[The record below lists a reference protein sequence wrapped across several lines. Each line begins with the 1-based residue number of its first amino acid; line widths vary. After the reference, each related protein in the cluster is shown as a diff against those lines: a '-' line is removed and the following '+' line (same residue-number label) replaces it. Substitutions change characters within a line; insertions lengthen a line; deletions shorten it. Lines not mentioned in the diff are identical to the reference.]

1 MNTSRKQMTNELTQG
16 PIGKQLLLFFFPIM
30 FGTFFQQ
37 LYNTIDAV
45 VVGNFV
51 GSDALAAV
59 GGSAGLISNF
69 IVGFFVGLTAGASVI
84 VSQFFGS
91 GDRNQVNRGVHTI
104 YAFSLIGGTVI
115 SVIGYLAAPSLL
127 TLLKTPE
134 DIFDDSL
141 IYLRVYMMGLIFT
154 FIFNTGSALLRALGD
169 SKRPLIYLIVCCV
182 VNIIL
187 DLVCVIGLRMGV
199 LGVAV
204 ATLIAQA
211 ISAVL
216 VSWAMLRSEEL
227 CDFRLRDIRIHWN
240 TLRVQLYI
248 GFPGG
253 VQSSMFSLSSM
264 ILQTAVNTIGTDAAS
279 AWTAVGKLDAI
290 YWLIGGSLGTAIT
303 TFVGQNYGA
312 GHMDRVKKSV
322 NIGLGMY
329 YAFAIVVVTVLMA
342 FQYPLFSIFTDNE
355 AVLAIACSTFS
366 IMAPFYILFSFI
378 EIYSCALR
386 GMGDVV
392 VPMIMTMLGICGF
405 RIMWVL
411 FIVPMNHTMEMIA
424 WNYPISWALTSTFFI
439 FYYRYKVKRLDLRK
453 KATTE
458 G

>member
-1 MNTSRKQMTNELTQG
+1 MNETKNKSLELTEG

-45 VVGNFV
+45 VVGRYV

-59 GGSAGLISNF
+59 GGSSGLIVNL

-91 GDRNQVNRGVHTI
+91 NDRNKVNQSIHTI
-104 YAFSLIGGTVI
+104 YAFSIVGSLVI
-115 SVIGYLAAPSLL
+115 SAVGYFVAPGLL
-127 TLLKTPE
+127 EMMHTPA

-141 IYLRVYMMGLIFT
+141 LYLRVFLLGILFVFVY
-154 FIFNTGSALLRALGD
+154 NTGSSLLRALGD
-169 SKRPLIYLIVCCV
+169 SKRPLIYLIICCI
-182 VNIIL
+182 VNIVLDIL
-187 DLVCVIGLRMGV
+187 LVVQFNMGV

-204 ATLIAQA
+204 ATVIAQA

-216 VSWAMLRSEEL
+216 VTVALLRSKDM
-227 CDFRLRDIRIHWN
+227 CDFSLREIKIDWF
-240 TLRVQLYI
+240 TLKQQFYI

-253 VQSSMFSLSSM
+253 VQSSMYSISNM
-264 ILQTAVNTIGTDAAS
+264 ILQTAVNSIGTNAVA

-290 YWLIGGSLGTAIT
+290 YWMIGGSLGTAIT

-312 GHMDRVKKSV
+312 GKMDRIRKSV
-322 NIGLGMY
+322 SIGLGMY
-329 YAFAIVVVTVLMA
+329 YCFAIIIVTILMA
-342 FQYPLFSIFTDNE
+342 FQYPLFSIFTDNP
-355 AVLAIACSTFS
+355 AVLEIACTTFD

-392 VPMIMTMLGICGF
+392 IPMIMTMLGICGF
-405 RIMWVL
+405 RVLWVI
-411 FIVPMNHTMEMIA
+411 FVVPISPSMELIS
-424 WNYPISWALTSTFFI
+424 WNYPISWGLTSLCFI
-439 FYYRYKVKRLDLRK
+439 IYYKYKVRK
-453 KATTE
+453 MGLTK
-458 G
+458 